1 MAEKL
6 EEKFAASS
14 MRSYEELP
22 AVDDKEKALHKRH
35 EEEEPKS
42 AKKVKAFIT
51 LPDED
56 LPEPANTVLN
66 LVLLGKTGVGKSQTG
81 NLIMGQD
88 DFNTSSSTQSCTQTI
103 KASKCKIKGVTVH
116 VVDTPGIFD
125 TRKDAESVATE
136 LLKVGL
142 IFEEGIH
149 AFCFLRSFGS
159 PRFTPEEWEAF
170 DTFTKLFSNV
180 ALQHCVFIITR
191 ADEIFYMN
199 DLLKKTVE
207 GWATQNLDGGTIYES
222 VGKRVLGVE
231 NIRCTASERQMQ
243 RERLISFFQSM
254 VAKKEG
260 ETYGQD
266 IFKEAQA
273 EYEETIK
280 REKVIRKK
288 EVQMELESVRKKYEV
303 REREREAEWGWEKE
317 RHIPGDVMLH
327 LMHKTRPQ
335 LAVIALGNFEEDV
348 NELCMDP
355 FLAEH
360 RGTVK
365 RYLKSFAGILVNKT
379 YLGKIISFSTRL
391 FNFAQWGDAV
401 TPVE

>member
-1 MAEKL
+1 
-6 EEKFAASS
+6 
-14 MRSYEELP
+14 
-22 AVDDKEKALHKRH
+22 
-35 EEEEPKS
+35 
-42 AKKVKAFIT
+42 
-51 LPDED
+51 
-56 LPEPANTVLN
+56 
-66 LVLLGKTGVGKSQTG
+66 
-81 NLIMGQD
+81 
-88 DFNTSSSTQSCTQTI
+88 
-103 KASKCKIKGVTVH
+103 
-116 VVDTPGIFD
+116 
-125 TRKDAESVATE
+125 
-136 LLKVGL
+136 
-142 IFEEGIH
+142 
-149 AFCFLRSFGS
+149 
-159 PRFTPEEWEAF
+159 
-170 DTFTKLFSNV
+170 
-180 ALQHCVFIITR
+180 
-191 ADEIFYMN
+191 MN